1 MSSSAL
7 EFFRR
12 YPNVLVVCAGTFM
25 SMVGFGMIFPFF
37 PLYAELFGATP
48 AQIGMIAS
56 MFALSRTILATPFG
70 ALSDRY
76 GRKISMMT
84 GFLLYSVSMSLFA
97 FAQNVYHL
105 FVFRGLQGVAS
116 AMVWPSAQA
125 IIADS
130 TVQKDRGRAMAYF
143 SASWTVS
150 LIIGPAF
157 GGFLAQLY
165 GYKAPFLIAAG
176 IMIPIIVLIRS
187 YVSETI
193 KSEVSILSVHEPF
206 SKRLKSSLREIRE
219 SVYFITLIGL
229 LLASFITT
237 FGFTLIEP
245 LLSIYAQYKVGASLT
260 EISLAFTF
268 MGVSGFLVRVLA
280 SDLSDRIGRRNPILM
295 GNLWASLLTFP
306 LSFIRTPLHMIGIL
320 SLRSVGWGLSDPATQ
335 ALLAD
340 IVDENKRGKIF
351 GLFGSVQ
358 GVAMIAGPSV
368 GGIVYELYGGEF
380 SFAVC
385 GLLSLAA
392 SMILFLMIKEPST

>member
-1 MSSSAL
+1 
-7 EFFRR
+7 
-12 YPNVLVVCAGTFM
+12 M
-25 SMVGFGMIFPFF
+25 SMIGFGMIFPFF

-105 FVFRGLQGVAS
+105 FIFRGLQGCAS

-130 TVQKDRGRAMAYF
+130 TEQKDRGRAMAYF

-165 GYKAPFLIAAG
+165 GYTAPFLIAAG
-176 IMIPIIVLIRS
+176 IMIPITILIRA

-193 KSEVSILSVHEPF
+193 KSDVSVLTVHEPLG
-206 SKRLKSSLREIRE
+206 KRVKSSLREIRE
-219 SVYFITLIGL
+219 SVYFLTLIGL

-268 MGVSGFLVRVLA
+268 MGVSGFLVRALA
-280 SDLSDRIGRRNPILM
+280 GDLSDRIGRRTPILL

-306 LSFIRTPLHMIGIL
+306 LSIIRTPLQMIGIL
-320 SLRSVGWGLSDPATQ
+320 SFRSVGWGLSDPATQ

-340 IVDENKRGKIF
+340 VVDENKRGKIF

-358 GVAMIAGPSV
+358 GVGMIAGPSV

-385 GLLSLAA
+385 GLLSLTA
-392 SMILFLMIKEPST
+392 SIILFLMIKEPST

>member
-1 MSSSAL
+1 
-7 EFFRR
+7 
-12 YPNVLVVCAGTFM
+12 
-25 SMVGFGMIFPFF
+25 
-37 PLYAELFGATP
+37 
-48 AQIGMIAS
+48 
-56 MFALSRTILATPFG
+56 
-70 ALSDRY
+70 
-76 GRKISMMT
+76 MMT

-130 TVQKDRGRAMAYF
+130 TKQKDRGRAMAYF

-176 IMIPIIVLIRS
+176 IMIPIIVLIRF

-206 SKRLKSSLREIRE
+206 SRRLKSSLREIRE